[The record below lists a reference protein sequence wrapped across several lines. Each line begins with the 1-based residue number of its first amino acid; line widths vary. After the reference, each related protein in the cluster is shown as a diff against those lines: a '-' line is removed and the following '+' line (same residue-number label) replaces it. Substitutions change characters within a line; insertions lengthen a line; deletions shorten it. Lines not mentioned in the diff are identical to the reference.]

1 MGMNEWFTGLGLGYD
16 PTHNVTTGKEWLV
29 RSLFSW
35 DKFSLHIF
43 LCILGGTREF
53 CRPVWMLPTSI
64 YGAGYEAVDN
74 GKVL

>member
-35 DKFSLHIF
+35 DKFPQYIIICIFRGDKGVLSTSLDAAYV
-43 LCILGGTREF
+43 T
-53 CRPVWMLPTSI
+53 
-64 YGAGYEAVDN
+64 Y
-74 GKVL
+74 KV

>member
-35 DKFSLHIF
+35 DKLSPHIF
-43 LCILGGTREF
+43 LCIFRGDKGVLS
-53 CRPVWMLPTSI
+53 TSLDAA
-64 YGAGYEAVDN
+64 YVN
-74 GKVL
+74 LWSRV